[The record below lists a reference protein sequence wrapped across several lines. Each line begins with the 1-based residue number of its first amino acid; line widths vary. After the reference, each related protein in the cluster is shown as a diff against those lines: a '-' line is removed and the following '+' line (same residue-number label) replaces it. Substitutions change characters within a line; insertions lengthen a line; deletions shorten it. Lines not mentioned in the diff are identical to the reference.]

1 MEEMARGL
9 AGAGHDVTIFCAGY
23 EGAPRSEV
31 VHGVRFVRRGGRRS
45 VYLWAAWYHLTG
57 RLHGH
62 DVVVDV
68 QNGVPF
74 FSPLYCSRPVVVLV
88 HHLHQE
94 QWPMVF
100 PERTARIG
108 WWIESRLAP
117 ALYVRASYV
126 TVSDATRADLGS
138 LGVDPERV
146 SVVHNG
152 VRLSEA
158 RPSTPKTT
166 DPSICFLGRLVPHKR
181 VEALLEATVR
191 LRDDLPDLT
200 VTVVGQGWWEPRL
213 VEARHRLG
221 LDRCVRFTGWVD
233 EATKARI
240 LGESW
245 VLVMPSVKEG
255 WGIAVMEAAAAGTPA
270 VGFRVGGLAESIQ
283 DGVTGLVAEDEQG
296 FAGALRRLL
305 QDAGLRERLAVRAR
319 ERAATFAWEDSVAAF
334 GRVLDGVVGRAAD
347 GLPVLVYS

>member
-1 MEEMARGL
+1 
-9 AGAGHDVTIFCAGY
+9 
-23 EGAPRSEV
+23 
-31 VHGVRFVRRGGRRS
+31 
-45 VYLWAAWYHLTG
+45 
-57 RLHGH
+57 
-62 DVVVDV
+62 
-68 QNGVPF
+68 
-74 FSPLYCSRPVVVLV
+74 
-88 HHLHQE
+88 
-94 QWPMVF
+94 
-100 PERTARIG
+100 
-108 WWIESRLAP
+108 
-117 ALYVRASYV
+117 
-126 TVSDATRADLGS
+126 LGS

-152 VRLSEA
+152 VRLPEA
-158 RPSTPKTT
+158 RPSTRKTT

-245 VLVMPSVKEG
+245 VLAMPSVKEG

-283 DGVTGLVAEDEQG
+283 DGVTGLVAEDEEG

-305 QDAGLRERLAVRAR
+305 QDAGLRERLAARAR

-347 GLPVLVYS
+347 GLPVPVYS